1 MSQTKKSY
9 SERSKTHPAAIGRR
23 LLAIMAAKQSNLC
36 ISVDLTSPSQILAL
50 IDELGPKVC
59 LVKTHIDIITFTT
72 PDSITAFTT
81 SLQSLA
87 THHNFLIFEDRKF
100 ADIGSTV
107 QHQYRGGIY
116 RIASWAHITN
126 AHAIPGEGIIQ
137 GLRAVAHE
145 HPDVDRGLLMLG
157 EMSSKGSLGGGE
169 YLAKTVAMARGYA
182 DFVVGFIAQG
192 AVERAGEGED
202 FVVMTPGV
210 KLERGGDGL
219 GQQYN
224 TPDDVVGERG
234 SDVIIVGRGIIKAQD
249 PVEEAEKY
257 RRAGWEAYERR
268 LAN

>member
-1 MSQTKKSY
+1 
-9 SERSKTHPAAIGRR
+9 
-23 LLAIMAAKQSNLC
+23 
-36 ISVDLTSPSQILAL
+36 
-50 IDELGPKVC
+50 
-59 LVKTHIDIITFTT
+59 
-72 PDSITAFTT
+72 
-81 SLQSLA
+81 
-87 THHNFLIFEDRKF
+87 
-100 ADIGSTV
+100 
-107 QHQYRGGIY
+107 
-116 RIASWAHITN
+116 
-126 AHAIPGEGIIQ
+126 
-137 GLRAVAHE
+137 
-145 HPDVDRGLLMLG
+145 MLG

-192 AVERAGEGED
+192 AVERGGEGED

-234 SDVIIVGRGIIKAQD
+234 SDVIIVGRGIIKAQN

>member
-1 MSQTKKSY
+1 
-9 SERSKTHPAAIGRR
+9 
-23 LLAIMAAKQSNLC
+23 
-36 ISVDLTSPSQILAL
+36 
-50 IDELGPKVC
+50 
-59 LVKTHIDIITFTT
+59 
-72 PDSITAFTT
+72 
-81 SLQSLA
+81 
-87 THHNFLIFEDRKF
+87 
-100 ADIGSTV
+100 
-107 QHQYRGGIY
+107 
-116 RIASWAHITN
+116 
-126 AHAIPGEGIIQ
+126 
-137 GLRAVAHE
+137 
-145 HPDVDRGLLMLG
+145 MLG

-234 SDVIIVGRGIIKAQD
+234 SDVIIVGRGIIKAEN